1 MNQNTPYIISI
12 AGFDPSGGA
21 GLLADMKTI
30 ENIGGYGLGICSAIT
45 FQNESEFAG
54 LKWVTPK
61 DMLSQLTLLQ
71 KKYPVKYLKIG
82 LIQDENVLCM
92 LIRHLKKINNDVKII
107 WDPVIK
113 ASAGYIFHE
122 QWNKNTLLQ
131 ILKEITLITPNT
143 DEIDFIL
150 ELLEISTVQLND
162 FIKKHDTC
170 DFLVKAMIVENNQI
184 KDVFFDKQDKIMFKG
199 RIYPGYEKHGSGCV
213 FSSSVTTFLAKGY
226 SISRACKMAKKYVE
240 YFLLSSKTKLGLH
253 HLLNNN

>member
-1 MNQNTPYIISI
+1 MSI

-30 ENIGGYGLGICSAIT
+30 ENIGGYGLGVCSAIT

-61 DMLSQLTLLQ
+61 DILSQLTLLQ
-71 KKYPVKYLKIG
+71 KKYPVKYVKIG
-82 LIQDENVLCM
+82 LIQDENVLNM

-122 QWNKNTLLQ
+122 HWNNKLVLQ
-131 ILKEITLITPNT
+131 ILKEITLVTPNA

-150 ELLEISTVQLND
+150 KLLNISTTRLNE
-162 FIKKHDTC
+162 FIKNNNTC
-170 DFLVKAMIVENNQI
+170 NFLVKSMTVENDQI
-184 KDVFFDKQDKIMFKG
+184 LDVLFDQQNKITFQGKK
-199 RIYPGYEKHGSGCV
+199 YPGYEKHGSGCV
-213 FSSSVTTFLAKGY
+213 FSSSVTTYLAKGH
-226 SISRACKMAKKYVE
+226 SIPQACKMAKKYVE
-240 YFLLSSKTKLGLH
+240 YFLLSSKTRLGLH